1 MADAFRRFSVVRK
14 HREAEGIT
22 SFHLVPAD
30 GAALWP
36 ARPGQYLTLRLPV
49 PGGPVLRTYS
59 ISSDVADGTHYRIS
73 VKREAAPGVP
83 AGVGSCWLHDQ
94 VVEGDVVEVAAP
106 RGSFVLDEAGARPV
120 LLLAGGIGVTPLL
133 SMLHRLAQS
142 GRRVVFV
149 QACENGAVH
158 ALRDEVAALAA
169 ASGGRIVARS
179 VYRQPSPQ
187 DRGRCDAEGLV
198 DRAFLQ
204 SLLPLDHYEVYLCGP
219 TPFMVAMWR
228 VLTGLGLRAED
239 IRYEFFGKQ
248 TSLPRLAAEGPA
260 SGWHVPTRA
269 PAAIAGLA
277 FLTNPAARG
286 VEEDLP
292 GTPAAPPK
300 SDDRPRVVF
309 ARSGREAAWTGGT
322 LLELAEAAG
331 LEPEFSCRS
340 GICNTCRTGLREG
353 RVSYVEQPLTQPGPG
368 KVLLCCSQ
376 PEGRVVLDL

>member
-1 MADAFRRFSVVRK
+1 MADTFRRFSVVRK

-22 SFHLVPAD
+22 SFQLVPAD

-142 GRRVVFV
+142 RRRVVFV

-204 SLLPLDHYEVYLCGP
+204 SLLPLDHYEVYEDDGRDP
-219 TPFMVAMWR
+219 SRSVEAAAAA
-228 VLTGLGLRAED
+228 LRAAAD
-239 IRYEFFGKQ
+239 
-248 TSLPRLAAEGPA
+248 LAGQIGALLDAAQG
-260 SGWHVPTRA
+260 
-269 PAAIAGLA
+269 AIANQGHRSLS
-277 FLTNPAARG
+277 
-286 VEEDLP
+286 E
-292 GTPAAPPK
+292 
-300 SDDRPRVVF
+300 RV
-309 ARSGREAAWTGGT
+309 GG
-322 LLELAEAAG
+322 
-331 LEPEFSCRS
+331 S
-340 GICNTCRTGLREG
+340 
-353 RVSYVEQPLTQPGPG
+353 
-368 KVLLCCSQ
+368 
-376 PEGRVVLDL
+376 